1 MKRKTI
7 YIFGAGSTAKLS
19 IPTSDKQK
27 EIFEGLVESGN
38 ETLCQLYR
46 VVTKRF
52 ENKDYGIN
60 DVFNL
65 IDTALYLK
73 TGLYV
78 NKDGKEHKIE
88 YIELLQAKRELIS
101 LIFED
106 FKNKIATIDD
116 CDYKKYVE
124 FYYQLAKRE
133 LNNKFNG
140 NVKMDEREFFI
151 ADYSIINFNWDL
163 CSLFP
168 IIGSNRILNHENDRY
183 INKEGLPQLR
193 MYTDFNYECASTLND
208 LPWYPFT
215 EPAAYVANS
224 DKHMGKRRVV
234 LLKAF
239 YPHGLMNS
247 FKCPKCARHSL
258 YLGNQLEIKE
268 VSKSID
274 YNLNKKI
281 YNCPSCGAEISAK
294 DFNVL
299 VQSNFKERNSFLEET
314 RIKMFCELESAE
326 KLVFI
331 GYSMPQDDI
340 DYRTFF
346 KSLNNVKKVY
356 VVLYDKNAHD
366 FKMISDGDDF
376 SNYSDETRTAIGNY
390 LSVFKNIKLNTKG
403 FPDAVDDILEIK
415 ENM

>member
-1 MKRKTI
+1 MKRKI
-7 YIFGAGSTAKLS
+7 VYVIGAGSTAGLG

-27 EIFEGLVESGN
+27 RIFEGVAASGDN
-38 ETLCQLYR
+38 TLCRLYHI
-46 VVTKRF
+46 VAERF
-52 ENKDYGIN
+52 ANNEYGIN

-73 TGLYV
+73 TGLYS
-78 NKDGKEHKIE
+78 NEEKIE
-88 YIELLQAKRELIS
+88 YLELLQAKRELIS
-101 LIFED
+101 TIFEE
-106 FKNKIATIDD
+106 FKKNIEAMDD
-116 CDYKKYVE
+116 CFYKRYVD
-124 FYYQLAKRE
+124 FYYALAKRE
-133 LNNKFNG
+133 LSKKIEC
-140 NVKMDEREFFI
+140 NVDMQEREFFI
-151 ADYSIINFNWDL
+151 ADYSVINFNWDL

-168 IIGSNRILNHENDRY
+168 IIESNKKLNYENDRY

-193 MYTDFNYECASTLND
+193 MYTDFNYECASLMKD
-208 LPWYPFT
+208 VPWFPFT
-215 EPAAYVANS
+215 EPAAAVANS
-224 DKHMGKRRVV
+224 DKHNGKRRVV

-247 FKCPKCARHSL
+247 FRCPKCARHSL

-274 YNLNKKI
+274 YNKNEQLYK
-281 YNCPSCGAEISAK
+281 CMSCGTEISAK

-346 KSLNNVKKVY
+346 KSLNNVEKAY
-356 VVLYDKNAHD
+356 VVLHDKNSHD
-366 FKMISDGDDF
+366 FKQISNGDDL
-376 SNYSDETRTAIGNY
+376 SNYSDETKIAIGNY
-390 LSVFKNIKLNTKG
+390 LSVFKHIYLNTHG
-403 FPDAVDDILEIK
+403 FPDAADDILNII
-415 ENM
+415 

>member
-7 YIFGAGSTAKLS
+7 YIIGAGSTAKLG

-27 EIFEGLVESGN
+27 IIFEKLSASGDN
-38 ETLCQLYR
+38 TLCRLYQI
-46 VVTKRF
+46 VAERF
-52 ENKDYGIN
+52 ANNEYGIN

-73 TGLYV
+73 TGLYS
-78 NKDGKEHKIE
+78 NEEKIE
-88 YIELLQAKRELIS
+88 YLELLQAKRKLIS
-101 LIFED
+101 TIFEE
-106 FKNKIATIDD
+106 FKKNIEAMDD
-116 CDYKKYVE
+116 CYYKRYVD
-124 FYYQLAKRE
+124 FYYELAKRE
-133 LNNKFNG
+133 LEKKIEC
-140 NVKMDEREFFI
+140 NVDMQEREFFI

-168 IIGSNRILNHENDRY
+168 IIEANKKLNHENDRY

-215 EPAAYVANS
+215 EPAAAIANS

-258 YLGNQLEIKE
+258 YLGSQLEIKE

-274 YNLNKKI
+274 YSKDKLLYK
-281 YNCPSCGAEISAK
+281 CPNCGAEISAK

-331 GYSMPQDDI
+331 GYSMPQDDV

-346 KSLNNVKKVY
+346 KSLNNVKEVH
-356 VVLYDKNAHD
+356 VVLKDKNSHN
-366 FKMISDGDDF
+366 FKRISNGDDV
-376 SNYSDETRTAIGNY
+376 SNYSDETRTAIENY
-390 LSVFKNIKLNTKG
+390 ISVFKNICLNTKG
-403 FPDAVDDILEIK
+403 FPDAANDILEIK
-415 ENM
+415 

>member
-7 YIFGAGSTAKLS
+7 YIIGAGSTAKLG
-19 IPTSDKQK
+19 IPTSNAQLELFTK
-27 EIFEGLVESGN
+27 LAESDSKM
-38 ETLCQLYR
+38 LRRLYHI
-46 VVTKRF
+46 VAKRF

-73 TGLYV
+73 TGLYS
-78 NKDGKEHKIE
+78 NEEKIE
-88 YIELLQAKRELIS
+88 YTELLQTKRELIS

-106 FKNKIATIDD
+106 FKKNIEAMDD
-116 CDYKKYVE
+116 CFYKRYVD
-124 FYYQLAKRE
+124 FYYELAKRE
-133 LNNKFNG
+133 LGKKIEC
-140 NVKMDEREFFI
+140 NVDMQEREFFI
-151 ADYSIINFNWDL
+151 ADYSVINFNWDL

-168 IIGSNRILNHENDRY
+168 IIEANKKLNHENDRY

-215 EPAAYVANS
+215 EPAAAIANS

-258 YLGNQLEIKE
+258 YLGSQLEIKE

-274 YNLNKKI
+274 YSKDKPLYK
-281 YNCPSCGAEISAK
+281 CPNCGAEISAK

-331 GYSMPQDDI
+331 GYSMPQDDV

-346 KSLNNVKKVY
+346 KSLNNVKEVH
-356 VVLYDKNAHD
+356 VVLKDKNSHD
-366 FKMISDGDDF
+366 FKRISNGDDV
-376 SNYSDETRTAIGNY
+376 SNYSDETRTAIEKY
-390 LSVFKNIKLNTKG
+390 LSVFKNICLNTKG
-403 FPDAVDDILEIK
+403 FPDAANDILEIK
-415 ENM
+415 

>member
-7 YIFGAGSTAKLS
+7 YIIGAGSTAGLG

-27 EIFEGLVESGN
+27 KTFEGLAESGN
-38 ETLCQLYR
+38 ETLRQLYPI
-46 VVTKRF
+46 VAKRF

-88 YIELLQAKRELIS
+88 YTELLKAKRELIS
-101 LIFED
+101 TIFEE
-106 FKNKIATIDD
+106 FKKNIEAMDD
-116 CDYKKYVE
+116 CFYKRYVD
-124 FYYQLAKRE
+124 FYYALAKRE
-133 LNNKFNG
+133 LGKKIECD
-140 NVKMDEREFFI
+140 VDMQEREFFI
-151 ADYSIINFNWDL
+151 ADYSVINFNWDL

-168 IIGSNRILNHENDRY
+168 IIESNRILNHENDRY

-193 MYTDFNYECASTLND
+193 MYTDFNYECASLMNGA
-208 LPWYPFT
+208 PWFPFT
-215 EPAAYVANS
+215 EPAAAVANS
-224 DKHMGKRRVV
+224 DKHNGKRRVV

-239 YPHGLMNS
+239 FPHGLMNS

-258 YLGNQLEIKE
+258 YLGKQLKIKDACN
-268 VSKSID
+268 SID
-274 YNLNKKI
+274 YIENEPLYK
-281 YNCPSCGAEISAK
+281 CMSCGTEISAK

-331 GYSMPQDDI
+331 GYSMPQDDV

-346 KSLNNVKKVY
+346 KSLNNVKEVH
-356 VVLYDKNAHD
+356 VVLKDKNVHD
-366 FKMISDGDDF
+366 FKRISNGDDV

-390 LSVFKNIKLNTKG
+390 LSVFKDICLNTKG
-403 FPDAVDDILEIK
+403 FPDAANDILEIK
-415 ENM
+415 

>member
-7 YIFGAGSTAKLS
+7 YVIGAGSTAGLG
-19 IPTSDKQK
+19 IPTSNAQLELFKN
-27 EIFEGLVESGN
+27 LAESGD
-38 ETLCQLYR
+38 ETLRQLYHI
-46 VVTKRF
+46 VSERF
-52 ENKDYGIN
+52 KDKKYGIN

-78 NKDGKEHKIE
+78 NKDGIEHKIE
-88 YIELLQAKRELIS
+88 YTELLQTKRKLIS
-101 LIFED
+101 TIFEE
-106 FKNKIATIDD
+106 FKKNIEAMDD
-116 CDYKKYVE
+116 CFYKRYVD

-133 LNNKFNG
+133 LSKKIEC
-140 NVKMDEREFFI
+140 NVDMQKREFFI

-168 IIGSNRILNHENDRY
+168 IIEANKKLNHENDRY

-193 MYTDFNYECASTLND
+193 MYTDFNYECASLMD
-208 LPWYPFT
+208 DVPWFPFT
-215 EPAAYVANS
+215 EPAAAVSNS
-224 DKHMGKRRVV
+224 EKHNGKRRVV

-258 YLGNQLEIKE
+258 YLGEKLEIKNLCKSMDF
-268 VSKSID
+268 SKD
-274 YNLNKKI
+274 TPLYKCP
-281 YNCPSCGAEISAK
+281 NCSTEISAK

-299 VQSNFKERNSFLEET
+299 VQSNFKDRNSFLEET

-326 KLVFI
+326 RLVFI

-346 KSLNNVKKVY
+346 KSLNNAEKVY
-356 VVLYDKNAHD
+356 VVLKDNDYAHD
-366 FKMISDGDDF
+366 FKEISNDDDLN
-376 SNYSDETRTAIGNY
+376 NYSDETKTAIGNY
-390 LSVFKNIKLNTKG
+390 LSVFKHIYLNTHG
-403 FPDAVDDILEIK
+403 FPDAADDILNII
-415 ENM
+415 

>member
-7 YIFGAGSTAKLS
+7 YIIGAGSTAGLG
-19 IPTSDKQK
+19 IPTSNAQLNL
-27 EIFEGLVESGN
+27 FENLAGNDN
-38 ETLCQLYR
+38 ETLCQLYHI
-46 VVTKRF
+46 VSERF
-52 ENKDYGIN
+52 KDKKYGIN

-78 NKDGKEHKIE
+78 NKEGKEQKIE
-88 YIELLQAKRELIS
+88 YTGLLQTKRELIAH
-101 LIFED
+101 IFEHFQD
-106 FKNKIATIDD
+106 KISRMDDRVYEKYID
-116 CDYKKYVE
+116 

-133 LNNKFNG
+133 LSKKIECD
-140 NVKMDEREFFI
+140 VDMQAREFFI

-168 IIGSNRILNHENDRY
+168 IIEANKKLNHENDRY
-183 INKEGLPQLR
+183 INREGLPQLR
-193 MYTDFNYECASTLND
+193 MYTDFNYECASLMND
-208 LPWYPFT
+208 VPWFPFT
-215 EPAAYVANS
+215 EPAAAVSNS
-224 DKHMGKRRVV
+224 DKYNGKRRVV
-234 LLKAF
+234 LLKTF

-258 YLGNQLEIKE
+258 YLGKQLKIKDACQ
-268 VSKSID
+268 SID
-274 YNLNKKI
+274 YNKSEPLYK
-281 YNCPSCGAEISAK
+281 CMSCGTEISAK

-314 RIKMFCELESAE
+314 CIKMFCELESAE

-346 KSLNNVKKVY
+346 KSLNNVKEVY
-356 VVLYDKNAHD
+356 VVLYDKNSHN
-366 FKMISDGDDF
+366 FKQISDDDNL
-376 SNYSDETRTAIGNY
+376 SNYLDETKTAIGNY
-390 LSVFKNIKLNTKG
+390 LSVFKHVYLNTKG
-403 FPDAVDDILEIK
+403 FPDAVNDILRIQ
-415 ENM
+415 

>member
-1 MKRKTI
+1 MKRKTVYVI
-7 YIFGAGSTAKLS
+7 GAGSTAKLG
-19 IPTSDKQK
+19 IPTSNAQLELFKK
-27 EIFEGLVESGN
+27 LAESDN

-46 VVTKRF
+46 IVTKRF
-52 ENKDYGIN
+52 ANKDYGIN

-65 IDTALYLK
+65 IDTALFLK
-73 TGLYV
+73 TGLYEDV
-78 NKDGKEHKIE
+78 ERIE
-88 YIELLQAKRELIS
+88 YIELLRAKRELVS
-101 LIFED
+101 CIFDEL
-106 FKNKIATIDD
+106 KNKIETIDD
-116 CDYKKYVE
+116 CVYKQYVG

-133 LNNKFNG
+133 LNK
-140 NVKMDEREFFI
+140 KIKSDEEMCKREFFI

-168 IIGSNRILNHENDRY
+168 IIESNRILNHENDRY

-193 MYTDFNYECASTLND
+193 MYTDFNYECASLMKD
-208 LPWYPFT
+208 VPWFPFT
-215 EPAAYVANS
+215 EPAAAVANS

-239 YPHGLMNS
+239 FPHGLMNS

-258 YLGNQLEIKE
+258 YLGKQLKIKD
-268 VSKSID
+268 VCNSID
-274 YNLNKKI
+274 YIKNEPLYK
-281 YNCPSCGAEISAK
+281 CMSCGTEISAK

-346 KSLNNVKKVY
+346 KSLNNVKEVH
-356 VVLYDKNAHD
+356 VVLKDKNVHD
-366 FKMISDGDDF
+366 FKRISNGDDV
-376 SNYSDETRTAIGNY
+376 SNYSDETRTAIENY
-390 LSVFKNIKLNTKG
+390 LSVFKDIYLNTKG
-403 FPDAVDDILEIK
+403 FPDAANDILEIK
-415 ENM
+415 

>member
-7 YIFGAGSTAKLS
+7 YIIGAGSTAALN

-27 EIFEGLVESGN
+27 IIFEKLAESVDN
-38 ETLCQLYR
+38 TLCRLYR
-46 VVTKRF
+46 IVSKRF
-52 ENKDYGIN
+52 ADKDYGIN

-73 TGLYV
+73 TGLYA
-78 NKDGKEHKIE
+78 NEEKIE
-88 YIELLQAKRELIS
+88 YLELLQAKRELIS

-106 FKNKIATIDD
+106 FKKNIETLDESV
-116 CDYKKYVE
+116 YKKYID
-124 FYYQLAKRE
+124 FYYELATRE
-133 LNNKFNG
+133 LHKKIECNID
-140 NVKMDEREFFI
+140 MQEREFFI

-168 IIGSNRILNHENDRY
+168 IIESNRILNHENDRY

-215 EPAAYVANS
+215 EPAAAIANS

-258 YLGNQLEIKE
+258 YLGSQLEIKE

-274 YNLNKKI
+274 YSKDKPLYK
-281 YNCPSCGAEISAK
+281 CPNCGAEISAK

-331 GYSMPQDDI
+331 GYSMPQDDV

-346 KSLNNVKKVY
+346 KSLNNVKEVH
-356 VVLYDKNAHD
+356 VVLKDKNSHN
-366 FKMISDGDDF
+366 FKRISNGDDV
-376 SNYSDETRTAIGNY
+376 SNYSDETRTAIENY
-390 LSVFKNIKLNTKG
+390 ISVFKDICLNTKG
-403 FPDAVDDILEIK
+403 FPDAANDILEIK
-415 ENM
+415 

>member
-7 YIFGAGSTAKLS
+7 YIIGAGSTAGLG
-19 IPTSDKQK
+19 IPTSNAQLELFTK
-27 EIFEGLVESGN
+27 LAESDSKM
-38 ETLCQLYR
+38 LRQLYHI
-46 VVTKRF
+46 VAERF

-73 TGLYV
+73 TGLYS
-78 NKDGKEHKIE
+78 NEEKIE
-88 YIELLQAKRELIS
+88 YLELLQAKRELIS

-106 FKNKIATIDD
+106 FKKNIEAMDD
-116 CDYKKYVE
+116 CFYKRYVD
-124 FYYQLAKRE
+124 FYYELAKRE
-133 LNNKFNG
+133 LSKKIEC
-140 NVKMDEREFFI
+140 NVDMQERESFI
-151 ADYSIINFNWDL
+151 ADYSVINFNWDL

-168 IIGSNRILNHENDRY
+168 IIEANRILNHENDRY

-193 MYTDFNYECASTLND
+193 MYTDFNYECASLMKD
-208 LPWYPFT
+208 VPWFPFT
-215 EPAAYVANS
+215 EPAAAIANS

-239 YPHGLMNS
+239 FPHGLMNS

-274 YNLNKKI
+274 YSKDKPLYKCP
-281 YNCPSCGAEISAK
+281 NCGTEISAK

-331 GYSMPQDDI
+331 GYSMPQDDV

-346 KSLNNVKKVY
+346 KSLNNVKEVH
-356 VVLYDKNAHD
+356 VVLKDKNVHD
-366 FKMISDGDDF
+366 FKRISNGDDV

-390 LSVFKNIKLNTKG
+390 LSVFKDICLNTKG
-403 FPDAVDDILEIK
+403 FPDAANDILEIK
-415 ENM
+415 

>member
-1 MKRKTI
+1 MKRKTV
-7 YIFGAGSTAKLS
+7 YIIGAGSTAGLG
-19 IPTSDKQK
+19 IPTSNAQLELFKK
-27 EIFEGLVESGN
+27 LAESEDN
-38 ETLCQLYR
+38 TLCQLYR
-46 VVTKRF
+46 IVTKRF
-52 ENKDYGIN
+52 ANKDYGIN

-65 IDTALYLK
+65 IDTALFLK
-73 TGLYV
+73 TGLYDDV
-78 NKDGKEHKIE
+78 ERIE
-88 YIELLQAKRELIS
+88 YIELLRAKRELVS
-101 LIFED
+101 CIFEE

-116 CDYKKYVE
+116 CVYKQYVE

-140 NVKMDEREFFI
+140 NVKMYEREFFI

-168 IIGSNRILNHENDRY
+168 IIAANQRINHENDRY
-183 INKEGLPQLR
+183 INIDGLPQLR
-193 MYTDFNYECASTLND
+193 MYTDFNYESASLMDGTS
-208 LPWYPFT
+208 WYPFT
-215 EPAAYVANS
+215 ESSAVVANS
-224 DKHMGKRRVV
+224 DEHNGKRRVV

-258 YLGNQLEIKE
+258 YLGKQFEIKE
-268 VSKSID
+268 VCKSID
-274 YNLNKKI
+274 YSKDKPLYK
-281 YNCPSCGAEISAK
+281 CMSCGTEISAK

-326 KLVFI
+326 RLVFI

-346 KSLNNVKKVY
+346 KSLNNVKEAY
-356 VVLYDKNAHD
+356 VVLCDKNSHD
-366 FKMISDGDDF
+366 FKMISNGDDF
-376 SNYSDETRTAIGNY
+376 SNYSDETRTVIGNY
-390 LSVFKNIKLNTKG
+390 LSVFKDIYLNTKG
-403 FPDAVDDILEIK
+403 FPDAAADILGIE
-415 ENM
+415 

>member
-1 MKRKTI
+1 MKRKTVYVI
-7 YIFGAGSTAKLS
+7 GAGSTAGLG

-27 EIFEGLVESGN
+27 KTFEGLAESGN
-38 ETLCQLYR
+38 ETLRQLYHI
-46 VVTKRF
+46 VAKRF

-88 YIELLQAKRELIS
+88 YTELLQAKRELIS
-101 LIFED
+101 TIFEE
-106 FKNKIATIDD
+106 FKKNIEAMDD
-116 CDYKKYVE
+116 CFYKRYVD
-124 FYYQLAKRE
+124 FYYALAKRE
-133 LNNKFNG
+133 LGKKIEC
-140 NVKMDEREFFI
+140 NVDMQEREFFI
-151 ADYSIINFNWDL
+151 ADYSVINFNWDL

-168 IIGSNRILNHENDRY
+168 IIESNRILNHENDRY

-215 EPAAYVANS
+215 EPAAAIANS

-258 YLGNQLEIKE
+258 YLGSQLEIKE

-274 YNLNKKI
+274 YSKDKPLYK
-281 YNCPSCGAEISAK
+281 CPNCGAEISAK

-331 GYSMPQDDI
+331 GYSMPQDDV

-346 KSLNNVKKVY
+346 KSLNNVKEVH
-356 VVLYDKNAHD
+356 VVLKDKNSHN
-366 FKMISDGDDF
+366 FKRISNGDDV
-376 SNYSDETRTAIGNY
+376 SNYSDETRTAIENY
-390 LSVFKNIKLNTKG
+390 ISVFKNICLNTKG
-403 FPDAVDDILEIK
+403 FPDAANDILEIK
-415 ENM
+415 

>member
-1 MKRKTI
+1 MNRKTI
-7 YIFGAGSTAKLS
+7 YIIGAGSTAGLG
-19 IPTSDKQK
+19 IPTSNAQLELYTK
-27 EIFEGLVESGN
+27 LAESDSKM
-38 ETLCQLYR
+38 LRQLYHI
-46 VVTKRF
+46 VAERF

-73 TGLYV
+73 TGLYS
-78 NKDGKEHKIE
+78 NEEKIE
-88 YIELLQAKRELIS
+88 YLELLQAKRELIS

-106 FKNKIATIDD
+106 FKKNIEAMDD
-116 CDYKKYVE
+116 CFYKSYVD
-124 FYYQLAKRE
+124 FYYALAKRE
-133 LNNKFNG
+133 LSKKIECNIDMQK
-140 NVKMDEREFFI
+140 REFFI
-151 ADYSIINFNWDL
+151 ADYSVINFNWDL

-168 IIGSNRILNHENDRY
+168 IIESNRILNHENDRY

-215 EPAAYVANS
+215 EPAAAIANS

-274 YNLNKKI
+274 YNKNEPLYK
-281 YNCPSCGAEISAK
+281 CPNCGAEISAK

-299 VQSNFKERNSFLEET
+299 MQSNFKERNSFLEET

-331 GYSMPQDDI
+331 GYSMPQDDV

-346 KSLNNVKKVY
+346 KSLNNAEKVY
-356 VVLYDKNAHD
+356 VVLKDNDYAHG
-366 FKMISDGDDF
+366 FKEISNDDDLN
-376 SNYSDETRTAIGNY
+376 NYSDETRTAIGNY
-390 LSVFKNIKLNTKG
+390 LSVFKDICLNTKG
-403 FPDAVDDILEIK
+403 FPDAADDILGIK
-415 ENM
+415 

>member
-7 YIFGAGSTAKLS
+7 YIIGAGSTAKLG

-27 EIFEGLVESGN
+27 KIFEGVADSGN
-38 ETLCQLYR
+38 EMLRQLYHI
-46 VVTKRF
+46 VSERF
-52 ENKDYGIN
+52 KDKKYGIN

-78 NKDGKEHKIE
+78 NEDGEEHKIE
-88 YIELLQAKRELIS
+88 YTELLQTKRKLIS
-101 LIFED
+101 TIFEE
-106 FKNKIATIDD
+106 FKKNIEAMDD
-116 CDYKKYVE
+116 CFYKRYVD

-133 LNNKFNG
+133 LSKKIEC
-140 NVKMDEREFFI
+140 NVDMQKREFFI

-168 IIGSNRILNHENDRY
+168 IIEANKKLNHENDRY

-193 MYTDFNYECASTLND
+193 MYTDFNYECASLMD
-208 LPWYPFT
+208 DVPWFPFT
-215 EPAAYVANS
+215 EPAAAVSNS
-224 DKHMGKRRVV
+224 EKHNGKRRVV

-258 YLGNQLEIKE
+258 YLGEKLEIKNLCKSMNF
-268 VSKSID
+268 SKD
-274 YNLNKKI
+274 KPLYKCP
-281 YNCPSCGAEISAK
+281 NCGTEISAK

-299 VQSNFKERNSFLEET
+299 VQSNFKDRNSFLEET

-326 KLVFI
+326 RLVFI

-346 KSLNNVKKVY
+346 KSLNNVKEVR
-356 VVLYDKNAHD
+356 VVLYDKNSHD
-366 FKMISDGDDF
+366 FKQISNGDDL
-376 SNYSDETRTAIGNY
+376 SNYSDKTKIAIGNY
-390 LSVFKNIKLNTKG
+390 LSVFKHIYLNTHG
-403 FPDAVDDILEIK
+403 FPDAADDILRINK
-415 ENM
+415 M